1 MHVSQQLHEEYR
13 RLDSCLSVLTAAARL
28 LPADTPNA
36 EFYIS
41 EIPLAIED
49 AEQSMKR
56 IAQLVATLEA
66 RIAKTGDG
74 PAPLD

>member
-13 RLDSCLSVLTAAARL
+13 RLDSSLSVLTAAARL
-28 LPADTPNA
+28 LPADTPDA
-36 EFYIS
+36 EFYTS

-56 IAQLVATLEA
+56 IAQLIATLEA
-66 RIAKTGDG
+66 RIANGNG
-74 PAPLD
+74 GHAPRD